1 VTRTLLGDSERDQL
15 VSVLR
20 EHYAVGRLSLD
31 ELRRRA
37 GIVYASTYRD
47 EALAALT
54 ELPLIAMPGTTS
66 EPLPPLRTG
75 GRDGLEHADGQE
87 GRDARVERGPRRR
100 GHAQV
105 PKPEPG
111 WMRTDERF
119 RDPSSGQIM
128 RVWIDPTDAS
138 RHYAPDD

>member
-1 VTRTLLGDSERDQL
+1 MARTLLGDSERDQL

-37 GIVYASTYRD
+37 GIVYASKYRD

-54 ELPLIAMPGTTS
+54 ELPLIAVTGITP
-66 EPLPPLRTG
+66 EPPPPLRSD
-75 GRDGLEHADGQE
+75 GRDG
-87 GRDARVERGPRRR
+87 RDAQPTERQQGWPRRR

-105 PKPEPG
+105 SKPEPG

-119 RDPSSGQIM
+119 RDPSSGQII